1 MARQRRA
8 AQLGLTIV
16 ELLVATAVG
25 LLVLLAA
32 QVLFASAN
40 AAYVAQGQAA
50 EAQQGGRYALDTIGR
65 ALRQSGWR
73 DLEQADLGKPFD
85 TGAPAHVA
93 GLDAHSISKGGDGIA
108 DPLPSSVN
116 GSDVLA
122 VRFSGAGPAP
132 VGDGTMLSCAGF
144 PAHEHAEGWSI
155 FYVARGADG
164 TGELR
169 CKYRANG
176 GWGADAV
183 VTGVDSFQV
192 LYGLDTDDP
201 GDGVANRYVNA
212 SAIEAL
218 DAGLVLAGTTSV
230 ERAQDL
236 NRRTHW
242 KRVASVQYA
251 LLLRGEEA
259 RGLGRNRIYDLFGPA
274 YGDRFGQ
281 SDAGTRLSE
290 GTLAGAGI
298 PRQRRI
304 FSATVALR
312 GGQR

>member
-1 MARQRRA
+1 MARRRWFT
-8 AQLGLTIV
+8 QQGLTLV

-40 AAYVAQGQAA
+40 AAYVAQGQDA

-65 ALRQSGWR
+65 ALRQSAWR
-73 DLEQADLGKPFD
+73 DLEQADPGKAFD
-85 TGAPAHVA
+85 PAAPAHVA

-108 DPLPSSVN
+108 NPLPSSVN

-132 VGDGTMLSCAGF
+132 SGDGTMLSCAGF

-155 FYVARGADG
+155 FYVARGGDG

-169 CKYRANG
+169 CKYRATG
-176 GWGADAV
+176 GWGADAI

-201 GDGVANRYVNA
+201 ADGVPNRYVNA
-212 SAIEAL
+212 SAIEEL
-218 DAGLVLAGTTSV
+218 DAALVLAGSTAA
-230 ERAQDL
+230 EREQDL
-236 NRRTHW
+236 NRKTHW

-251 LLLRGEEA
+251 LLLRGAEA
-259 RGLGRNRIYDLFGPA
+259 RSLGRSRTYDLFGPA
-274 YGDRFGQ
+274 YGDRFGT

-290 GTLAGAGI
+290 VALAGVGA

-304 FSATVALR
+304 FMATVALR
-312 GGQR
+312 GGRR